1 MKISKQI
8 SKKEKD
14 NLFFAGPCDQNIKEM
29 DNILFVFLFR
39 FHDNTCNIHAYEKR
53 IILQ

>member
-14 NLFFAGPCDQNIKEM
+14 NLFFAGPIMNKG
-29 DNILFVFLFR
+29 LFR